1 MLNSSIQLK
10 ALVRNKSMGDSVKA
24 QTIIRIYVMERFL
37 ERVSL
42 SKYKNN
48 FVLKGGFLISSIV
61 GVDTRSTMD
70 IDGTIE
76 NFELTVST
84 IKKMIEE
91 VIKIPVN
98 DNTTFLVLK
107 IQEIMDEAEYGG
119 FRISLTAKIDT
130 MNIPLKIDISTG
142 DIITPRAISYEHKL
156 LFEERAI
163 SILAY
168 NVETVLS
175 EKLESIISRGTANT
189 RLRDFY
195 DVYMLQI
202 KGLTSINYEIFNQAF
217 ITTMKKR
224 HTAHLFEHGNLI
236 LQEINDSSIM
246 QLLWNKYQN
255 KYDYAKEIS
264 WHLVIQSVYNLF
276 NTLDK

>member
-24 QTIIRIYVMERFL
+24 QLIIRIYAMERFL

-76 NFELTVST
+76 NFVLTVST

-91 VIKIPVN
+91 IVKIHLN
-98 DNTTFLVLK
+98 DSTTFMILK

-119 FRISLTAKIDT
+119 FRISLEAKIDI
-130 MNIPLKIDISTG
+130 MKIPLKVDISTG

-163 SILAY
+163 SIFAY
-168 NVETVLS
+168 NLETVLS

-195 DVYMLQI
+195 DIHMLQI
-202 KGLTSINYEIFNQAF
+202 KGITSIDYKIFNQAF
-217 ITTMKKR
+217 IATIKKR
-224 HTAHLFEHGNLI
+224 HNIHLFESGDLI
-236 LQEINDSSIM
+236 LQEISNSNVM
-246 QLLWNKYQN
+246 QLLWNKYQK
-255 KYDYAKEIS
+255 KYDYAKELS
-264 WHLVIQSVYNLF
+264 WHLVMQSVHNLF
-276 NTLDK
+276 NIIDK